1 MEFLT
6 EEHLRY
12 AAVSIAKIGFVSGL
26 AGALVVHFIL
36 AATHAVAN
44 YLAVCT
50 GRAMRIRAARQRA
63 VKAP

>member
-12 AAVSIAKIGFVSGL
+12 AAISIAKIAFVSGL

-36 AATHAVAN
+36 ASVHAVADR
-44 YLAVCT
+44 LATRTV
-50 GRAMRIRAARQRA
+50 RSMRIRAARQRA
-63 VKAP
+63 LKAS

>member
-36 AATHAVAN
+36 AAVHAVADR
-44 YLAVCT
+44 LAERTV
-50 GRAMRIRAARQRA
+50 RAMRIRTARQRA
-63 VKAP
+63 VKAS